1 MPILTTAARALAVVS
16 VAAVLFACAQSPTGP
31 TYRYEPPTRQQD
43 LRNQRQVAASYDDTW
58 TGLIDHVARTSFTID
73 QFEKESGLLT
83 LTYGQSDIS
92 RFVNCGNWY
101 EDGQSQLYAARS
113 DQGLDLDG
121 RMNIRVQERGP
132 SLTDVRIDSLYVLR
146 NNSGQVWQF
155 TTNERATVDLG
166 TTGAAGTLPT
176 RTCQSTHEAERLILT
191 GIEAVASTR

>member
-1 MPILTTAARALAVVS
+1 MPLLHTAARALALVS
-16 VAAVLFACAQSPTGP
+16 VAAFLVACAQPPQGP
-31 TYRYEPPTRQQD
+31 SYRYEPPARQQD

-83 LTYGQSDIS
+83 LTYGQSDIA

-101 EDGQSQLYAARS
+101 ENGQSQLYAARTG
-113 DQGLDLDG
+113 QGLELDG

-132 SLTDVRIDSLYVLR
+132 NLTDVRIDSLYILR
-146 NNSGQVWQF
+146 NSSGNVWQF

-166 TTGAAGTLPT
+166 SSGAAGTIPT

>member
-1 MPILTTAARALAVVS
+1 MPILATVARALAFVS
-16 VAAVLFACAQSPTGP
+16 IVAVLSACAQPPQGP
-31 TYRYEPPTRQQD
+31 NYRYEPPTRQQD

-58 TGLIDHVARTSFTID
+58 TGLIDHVARTSFSID

-101 EDGQSQLYAARS
+101 VNGQSQLYAARS
-113 DQGLDLDG
+113 DQGLELDG
-121 RMNIRVQERGP
+121 RMNIRVQERETN
-132 SLTDVRIDSLYVLR
+132 LTDVRIDSLYILR
-146 NNSGQVWQF
+146 NSVGNVWQF
-155 TTNERATVDLG
+155 TTNERATVDIG
-166 TTGAAGTLPT
+166 STGAAGTVPT